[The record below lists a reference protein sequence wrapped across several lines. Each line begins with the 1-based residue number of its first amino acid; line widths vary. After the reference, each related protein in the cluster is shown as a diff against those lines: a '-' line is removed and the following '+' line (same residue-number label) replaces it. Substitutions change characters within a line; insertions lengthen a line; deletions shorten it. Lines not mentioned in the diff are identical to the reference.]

1 MENAVHSWTFVQQ
14 FWCTMHKNKKIDFNP
29 NFSTSFSFVFA
40 EINIINFFPDLDA
53 FTAKAIYLCVGRRQG
68 RSFFLI
74 ICYACSLWIKKNLF
88 LKKIAHFNDR
98 NNNFFDGKP
107 KMTKITVV
115 KFENRQKKYF
125 WVLQIIGVPLFP
137 CFIKS
142 ICGKCGSFLNICS
155 TILMHNA

>member
-14 FWCTMHKNKKIDFNP
+14 FWCTTHKNKKIDFYP

-40 EINIINFFPDLDA
+40 EIKIINFSPDLDA
-53 FTAKAIYLCVGRRQG
+53 FTAKAIYLCVGGGQG

-98 NNNFFDGKP
+98 NNNFFWWKAKNDKNCGCEIWKSS
-107 KMTKITVV
+107 
-115 KFENRQKKYF
+115 KKNIFGFYKLMVF
-125 WVLQIIGVPLFP
+125 HFFHVL
-137 CFIKS
+137 
-142 ICGKCGSFLNICS
+142 
-155 TILMHNA
+155 